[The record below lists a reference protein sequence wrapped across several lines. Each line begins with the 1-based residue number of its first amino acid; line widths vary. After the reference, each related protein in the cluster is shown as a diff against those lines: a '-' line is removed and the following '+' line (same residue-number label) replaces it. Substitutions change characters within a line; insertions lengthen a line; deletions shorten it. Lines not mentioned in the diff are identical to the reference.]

1 MLASSACDRHSI
13 AACYSSVL
21 VERRKAD
28 RCESL
33 CNGRQEPPSFFFR
46 TAMKIDVNFS
56 IAYFVQHAQCR
67 VKKRKWGGKEIHMRI
82 ASKYLSILFIFIF
95 MCILTV
101 P

>member
-28 RCESL
+28 RCESQ

-56 IAYFVQHAQCR
+56 IAYFAASGG
-67 VKKRKWGGKEIHMRI
+67 GGKEIHMRI